1 VAGPSYDVSL
11 VTSGHDVADARL
23 HRLVAALDHEGL
35 SVEVIG
41 LGDPGAAPTSASAVS
56 TRPRR
61 GAAGRLLD
69 ATVGPW
75 RAHGRVLLVVDPDS
89 VPSAWVHRIT
99 GRRLVVDVHEDYAA
113 LLADRRWAT
122 GVVGGIARAGTG
134 LASSLARR
142 ADLTVVA
149 DAHVPPGDAKQ
160 RLVLRNLPYGDYLPA
175 PTEPDAEPRALHV
188 GDLRRSR
195 GLFDM
200 VEAVAAAPGWTLDL
214 VGPVSTA
221 DSDALDHRLTGSD
234 VVGRVRLHG
243 RRPPHE
249 AWALARGAWVGLSLL
264 QDTPAFRD
272 ALPTKVYEYLACG
285 LAVVATPLPRQAE
298 LVTGA
303 GAGVVVSDPAA
314 AAAALTAYA
323 DDRTLLDAHRAA
335 ALRWS
340 TGDGG
345 LGQAQEAYAEF
356 AAAIARLARP

>member
-1 VAGPSYDVSL
+1 MVGPSYDVSL

-23 HRLVAALDHEGL
+23 HRLVAALAHEGL

-41 LGDPGAAPTSASAVS
+41 LGDPATAPGAAAAVR

-61 GAAGRLLD
+61 GAAGRLTD
-69 ATVGPW
+69 ALAGPW
-75 RAHGRVLLVVDPDS
+75 RAHGRVILVVDPDS
-89 VPSAWVHRIT
+89 VPSAWLHRLT

-113 LLADRRWAT
+113 LLDDRRWAT

-149 DAHVPPGDAKQ
+149 DAHVPPGVAKQ

-175 PTEPDAEPRALHV
+175 PSDPDPEPRALHV

-195 GLFDM
+195 GLLDM
-200 VEAVAAAPGWTLDL
+200 VEAVAGSPGWTLDL
-214 VGPVSTA
+214 VGPVSAA
-221 DSDALDHRLTGSD
+221 DSAELDRRLTGSD
-234 VVGRVRLHG
+234 VAGRVRLHG

-249 AWALARGAWVGLSLL
+249 AWALAAGAWVGLSLL

-285 LAVVATPLPRQAE
+285 LAVVATPLPRQAA
-298 LVTGA
+298 LVTDA
-303 GAGVVVSDPAA
+303 GAGVVVADPAA

-323 DDRTLLDAHRAA
+323 DDPALLERHRAA

-340 TGDGG
+340 TGEGG
-345 LGQAQEAYAEF
+345 LAQAQDAYTEF
-356 AAAIARLARP
+356 AAAVARLARA

>member
-1 VAGPSYDVSL
+1 MAGPSYDVSL

-23 HRLVAALDHEGL
+23 HRLVAALHDAGL
-35 SVEVIG
+35 TVEVIG
-41 LGDPGAAPTSASAVS
+41 LGDPASAPPYADAVS
-56 TRPRR
+56 ARPRR

-75 RAHGRVLLVVDPDS
+75 RAHGRVIVVVDPDS
-89 VPSAWVHRIT
+89 VPSAWLHRLT

-122 GVVGGIARAGTG
+122 GVVGGIVRAGTG

-175 PTEPDAEPRALHV
+175 PSEPDTEPRALHV

-214 VGPVSTA
+214 VGPVSAA
-221 DSDALDHRLTGSD
+221 DSAELDHRLTGSD
-234 VVGRVRLHG
+234 VAGRVRLHG
-243 RRPPHE
+243 RRPPAQ
-249 AWALARGAWVGLSLL
+249 AWELARGAWVGLSMLHS
-264 QDTPAFRD
+264 TPAFRD
-272 ALPTKVYEYLACG
+272 ALPTKVY
-285 LAVVATPLPRQAE
+285 
-298 LVTGA
+298 
-303 GAGVVVSDPAA
+303 
-314 AAAALTAYA
+314 
-323 DDRTLLDAHRAA
+323 
-335 ALRWS
+335 
-340 TGDGG
+340 
-345 LGQAQEAYAEF
+345 
-356 AAAIARLARP
+356 